1 MKNCCNHTSTDTQ
14 CTRQSD
20 GKVFDLPRKYSR
32 KRCRNPKGFTM
43 KSSCAPY
50 KDCYKNK
57 NKTRKQKTQKKQ
69 RGSGNKTRRRRDNTR
84 KITRK
89 TRKRKQTAGA
99 ETDASPAERS
109 PSPKSSPGKP
119 SSASSPER
127 PTQRSWKEMLPELA
141 NRKINPLDCI
151 AAQWI
156 ILKNKP
162 SETLKKKLERTIN
175 SIKNT
180 LDNEL
185 GKDGIYTH
193 IASDDFYIKWAVGG
207 VGHAS
212 AVILSDLLSF
222 LPGAGTVGMIHQ
234 LATDKGGPAVA
245 KSEWYQ
251 TLKGK
256 LTKQFTKYETLIEK
270 LTEIKDDWLESL
282 PPTQKTKYEHVKF
295 LESIKPTPPPRPS
308 VPPDQTQ
315 TQTQQ

>member
-14 CTRQSD
+14 CTRKSD

-57 NKTRKQKTQKKQ
+57 HKHKNKTRKQKTIKKQ

-99 ETDASPAERS
+99 ETSAS
-109 PSPKSSPGKP
+109 SSQQP
-119 SSASSPER
+119 SSAPEPR
-127 PTQRSWKEMLPELA
+127 LSWEKMLPELA
-141 NRKINPLDCI
+141 ARTINPLDCI
-151 AAQWI
+151 AAQWL
-156 ILKNKP
+156 ILKTKL
-162 SETLKKKLERTIN
+162 SDDVESLLKETIK
-175 SIKNT
+175 SIEQT
-180 LDNEL
+180 LNDEL
-185 GKDGIYTH
+185 GENGIDQY
-193 IASDDFYIKWAVGG
+193 IQSDDFYTKWAVGG